1 MNLRDLEYFY
11 QLAKS
16 KSYTGTAQHFKVSQ
30 PTISYAIK
38 RLEKELDCDL
48 VIKDPSH
55 RTAELTLQGD
65 IFQSHVEDVLLQ
77 IKTAVNEVHQSLNPM
92 MTVGFPPIICNYI
105 LTELLQ

>member
-38 RLEKELDCDL
+38 RLEKELDCGL
-48 VIKDPSH
+48 SH
-55 RTAELTLQGD
+55 
-65 IFQSHVEDVLLQ
+65 
-77 IKTAVNEVHQSLNPM
+77 
-92 MTVGFPPIICNYI
+92 
-105 LTELLQ
+105 

>member
-1 MNLRDLEYFY
+1 ME
-11 QLAKS
+11 
-16 KSYTGTAQHFKVSQ
+16 T
-30 PTISYAIK
+30 
-38 RLEKELDCDL
+38 ELGCDL
-48 VIKDPSH
+48 IIKDPSH

-105 LTELLQ
+105 LTELSSKMRISSPSLKLKLSVVAHEAS

>member
-92 MTVGFPPIICNYI
+92 TVSRRLSATIF
-105 LTELLQ
+105 

>member
-65 IFQSHVEDVLLQ
+65 KVTWRMSYYKSKQQLMRFTNHS
-77 IKTAVNEVHQSLNPM
+77 
-92 MTVGFPPIICNYI
+92 I
-105 LTELLQ
+105 L